1 MVAEDS
7 KVASE
12 TPVATEPGN
21 YRHASYRPAAT
32 ETEAPVLPEWVQ
44 GTNAATKSCSK

>member
-7 KVASE
+7 TVTTE
-12 TPVATEPGN
+12 TPVATDPETTDTQ
-21 YRHASYRPAAT
+21 ATDPAAT

-44 GTNAATKSCSK
+44 GTNAATKSCSN